1 MRAGS
6 ARLLPVSLA
15 LIIVLG
21 TVLASS
27 RARGQSNVQVKAFI
41 NVEESGNA
49 TVTLVFKSQGEA
61 SLSFTL
67 PKFEKYTV
75 CNSYGNFQVK
85 DLPSYAYFYYN
96 STIVL
101 TPGANGTSM
110 LYICY
115 NFPYA
120 SLLSGNQGW
129 FMSPMLVS
137 SPPVQVEVYVRIPN
151 VEVITLEFP
160 RVLSLDRS
168 GYRVYLLTPGERQLI
183 PGRVVIEY
191 KTTKQVQTVNFT
203 KIRLAKFTIE
213 SPIYYRSL
221 SERILEIAARAYERL
236 QAISGV
242 SMDHVHFKL
251 YLPMER
257 LGGISALG
265 FVMGEDINAG
275 GRGPIM
281 LNLALIRYAPG
292 YLETTVIHEMIHSF
306 LGRAGVEA
314 NDQTRWF
321 HEGLAQYISIL
332 VAQEIGINVS
342 DYAGE
347 LYNAST
353 ALYKYVSGNFSFI
366 QSWPS
371 DPNLI
376 SSAYLASFYI
386 VNNISSTFDG
396 EEFIRSLFNAI
407 KSYGKVRTSD
417 DIVNVVNMAAG
428 RNLAPLF
435 RAWGFTGVR
444 DWHGQADSPTTPPGN
459 SAQRQAK
466 FSVVVLFIGIL
477 IALITYTLNNRVQR
491 ELEVARSRS
500 VFREKESDLALLDFC
515 HVNY

>member
-1 MRAGS
+1 MKACS
-6 ARLLPVSLA
+6 ARLLSAFLA
-15 LIIVLG
+15 LTIILSA
-21 TVLASS
+21 VLASS
-27 RARGQSNVQVKAFI
+27 PARGQSNVQVKAFI

-61 SLSFTL
+61 SFSFTL

-101 TPGANGTSM
+101 APGANGTSI

-115 NFPYA
+115 AFPYA

-137 SPPVQVEVYVRIPN
+137 SPPVQIEVYVRIPN
-151 VEVITLEFP
+151 VEAIMLESP
-160 RVLSLDRS
+160 RAFGLDRN

-191 KTTKQVQTVNFT
+191 RTSKEVQAVNFT
-203 KIRLAKFTIE
+203 KIQLAKFTVE
-213 SPIYYRSL
+213 SPVYYRSL
-221 SERILEIAARAYERL
+221 SERILDIAAKAYERL

-242 SMDHVHFKL
+242 SMDYIHFKL

-257 LGGISALG
+257 LGGISTLG
-265 FVMGEDINAG
+265 YVMGEDINAG

-281 LNLALIRYAPG
+281 LNLALLRYAPG
-292 YLETTVIHEMIHSF
+292 YLETTIIHEMVHSF
-306 LGRAGVEA
+306 LGGAGVEA

-321 HEGLAQYISIL
+321 HEGLAQYVSIV
-332 VAQEIGINVS
+332 VAREMGINVS
-342 DYAGE
+342 EYAGE
-347 LYNAST
+347 LHNASV

-371 DPNLI
+371 DPNLT
-376 SSAYLASFYI
+376 SDAYLASFYI
-386 VNNISSTFDG
+386 INNISSAFGG
-396 EEFIRSLFNAI
+396 EEFIRSLFAATR
-407 KSYGKVRTSD
+407 SYGRVRTTN
-417 DIVNVVNMAAG
+417 DIVTVVSMAAG

-444 DWHGQADSPTTPPGN
+444 DWHGQADPSTTPPRG
-459 SAQRQAK
+459 SVQRQTN
-466 FSVVVLFIGIL
+466 FSVVVFFVGIL
-477 IALITYTLNNRVQR
+477 IALVTYVLNNRVQR
-491 ELEVARSRS
+491 ELEVAKSRS
-500 VFREKESDLALLDFC
+500 VFREKKAYLGEKAT
-515 HVNY
+515 